1 MCPFLIEVLISK
13 RKKNLIEP
21 KLLNASVVRFT
32 TNEFHELDNESFKT
46 MIYWCESLWGK
57 AQISER
63 PADLNDCD
71 KLKHLIYVEM
81 SSTIDWKWVT
91 EIRVWYH

>member
-1 MCPFLIEVLISK
+1 MK
-13 RKKNLIEP
+13 KKNRIEP

-46 MIYWCESLWGK
+46 NDKPWFTDVNHWGK
-57 AQISER
+57 AQISAR
-63 PADLNDCD
+63 LADLNDCD
-71 KLKHLIYVEM
+71 KLKHLIYAICHEM
-81 SSTIDWKWVT
+81 SSTIDCKWVT